1 MRSILGLLRGLPLI
15 FPTIVY
21 YFDYK
26 HFELTLW
33 VVMML
38 FLVIH
43 SVLVIIAII
52 DLDCKR
58 TVTQDPITT
67 GQKKPSERCE
77 ETNIQMQKPDCYEEF
92 VRYEYAFQQELLLSN
107 SQNREH
113 QKYLRN
119 VIVLRE
125 ISR

>member
-1 MRSILGLLRGLPLI
+1 MAMRSILGLFRGLPLI

-33 VVMML
+33 VVMIL

-43 SVLVIIAII
+43 AFLVVIAIL
-52 DLDCKR
+52 DLDCKG
-58 TVTQDPITT
+58 TVTQDPMN

-77 ETNIQMQKPDCYEEF
+77 ATTIQIPDSEVQKTDCYEEF
-92 VRYEYAFQQELLLSN
+92 VRYEYAFQQELLL
-107 SQNREH
+107 
-113 QKYLRN
+113 
-119 VIVLRE
+119 
-125 ISR
+125 